1 VGRHRDSNAADS
13 VALSRIVAAQIERG
27 THQQA
32 TDSAPARARAY
43 KKRHLLNTCNR
54 KTICAEA
61 AVCYVARRFVN
72 VFTRYASTKPALTYT
87 RGDSA
92 MAKKGGAPTKS
103 EILAQVSKDTELSR
117 KQVSE
122 VFESLNGIIKK
133 SLRGNG
139 LFTLPGLLK
148 LKVVKRPATKARDGV
163 NPFTGEK
170 MTFKA
175 KPASKKVRAL
185 PLKNL
190 KAFVN

>member
-1 VGRHRDSNAADS
+1 LRRSVIDRRTGGAPVAHRMRSRCLPSARRRHTTRC
-13 VALSRIVAAQIERG
+13 
-27 THQQA
+27 
-32 TDSAPARARAY
+32 ARAY
-43 KKRHLLNTCNR
+43 KKRHLRSVRHR
-54 KTICAEA
+54 KKICASA
-61 AVCYVARRFVN
+61 AVCYVARRFVQLLILSH
-72 VFTRYASTKPALTYT
+72 RSRLTFAYT
-87 RGDSA
+87 SGDSP

-103 EILAQVSKDTELSR
+103 EILAQISKDSELSR

-148 LKVVKRPATKARDGV
+148 LKVVKRPATKAREGI

-190 KAFVN
+190 KSMVN